1 MCALCAYT
9 TQLLMLTMTLKITKY
24 QRKQKKMNKRKAI
37 KNSEYYYE
45 LNMLRLL
52 VKMNLLTED
61 EYKSV
66 KKIVLDESESILL
79 TA

>member
-1 MCALCAYT
+1 
-9 TQLLMLTMTLKITKY
+9 
-24 QRKQKKMNKRKAI
+24 MNKSKAI

-66 KKIVLDESESILL
+66 RKIVLDESESILL

>member
-1 MCALCAYT
+1 
-9 TQLLMLTMTLKITKY
+9 
-24 QRKQKKMNKRKAI
+24 MNKRKAI

-66 KKIVLDESESILL
+66 RKIVLDESESILL

>member
-1 MCALCAYT
+1 
-9 TQLLMLTMTLKITKY
+9 
-24 QRKQKKMNKRKAI
+24 MNKRKAI

>member
-1 MCALCAYT
+1 
-9 TQLLMLTMTLKITKY
+9 
-24 QRKQKKMNKRKAI
+24 MNKRKAI

-66 KKIVLDESESILL
+66 RKIVLYESESILL